1 MNNLVFSLRNVGKS
15 RPGADGFCLHIDGLD
30 VVRGSLQALVGP
42 SGCGKSTALDL
53 LAGILRPDAEA
64 AAGAAAEAA
73 AGTAGGAARVE
84 RAVQTGNP
92 TLAERAEPGEAP
104 SGRERRFL
112 FSPTPNAANDMLEKW
127 RKKDLN
133 SLARLR
139 QRHLGYVQQT
149 GGLLPFLT
157 ARDNIM
163 LRCSSLGC
171 VAERSQQIQG
181 IVDGLGIGRLLKQ
194 YPATLSVGERQR
206 VAIAAALAH
215 APEMVL
221 ADEPTAALDPM
232 HARNALRIFANLAKM
247 MNITV
252 LMVTH
257 SLEMAVEAGFS
268 PIRVALDQGG
278 PGAISRIDHRMEDSP
293 AAHDF
298 GQQAERQGARQ
309 GVRA

>member
-1 MNNLVFSLRNVGKS
+1 MNDLVFSLRNVGKS
-15 RPGADGFCLHIDGLD
+15 RPGADGFRLRIDGLD
-30 VVRGSLQALVGP
+30 IARGSLQALVGP

-53 LAGILRPDAEA
+53 LAGILRPDAGE
-64 AAGAAAEAA
+64 AAGAARMKSPVLAKSAQA
-73 AGTAGGAARVE
+73 VE
-84 RAVQTGNP
+84 T
-92 TLAERAEPGEAP
+92 P

-112 FSPTPNAANDMLEKW
+112 FSPAPDANNDMLEKW
-127 RKKDLN
+127 RDKDLN
-133 SLARLR
+133 ALARLR

-163 LRCSSLGC
+163 LRCGSLGC
-171 VAERSQQIQG
+171 ATERSQQIQG
-181 IVDGLGIGRLLKQ
+181 IADGLGIGRLLEQ

-206 VAIAAALAH
+206 IAIAAALAH

-232 HARNALRIFANLAKM
+232 HARNALRIFANLAQK

-278 PGAISRIDHRMEDSP
+278 AGAISRIDHRVEDSP
-293 AAHDF
+293 VAPDLE
-298 GQQAERQGARQ
+298 QQGARP
-309 GVRA
+309 

>member
-1 MNNLVFSLRNVGKS
+1 MNDLVFSLRNVGKS

-53 LAGILRPDAEA
+53 LAGILRPDAE
-64 AAGAAAEAA
+64 GSEN
-73 AGTAGGAARVE
+73 AARVE
-84 RAVQTGNP
+84 RTVQTENS

-127 RKKDLN
+127 RKKDLS

-232 HARNALRIFANLAKM
+232 HARNALRIFANLAQM

-278 PGAISRIDHRMEDSP
+278 PGAISRIDHRVEDSP

>member
-1 MNNLVFSLRNVGKS
+1 MNDLVFSLRNVGKS

-30 VVRGSLQALVGP
+30 IVRGSLQALVGP

-53 LAGILRPDAEA
+53 LAGILRPDA
-64 AAGAAAEAA
+64 GATAEAA
-73 AGTAGGAARVE
+73 RPDSTVLTESTARLGS
-84 RAVQTGNP
+84 T
-92 TLAERAEPGEAP
+92 EPAEAP
-104 SGRERRFL
+104 SRRERRFL
-112 FSPTPNAANDMLEKW
+112 FSPAPDANNDVLEKW

-139 QRHLGYVQQT
+139 QSHLGYVQQT

-163 LRCSSLGC
+163 LRCCSLGC
-171 VAERSQQIQG
+171 VTERSQQIQD
-181 IVDGLGIGRLLKQ
+181 IVDGLGIGRLLEQ

-232 HARNALRIFANLAKM
+232 HARNALRIFANLAQK

-268 PIRVALDQGG
+268 PIRVTLDQSGS
-278 PGAISRIDHRMEDSP
+278 GAVSRIDHRVEDSL
-293 AAHDF
+293 AAPDL
-298 GQQAERQGARQ
+298 GQQAERQGART
-309 GVRA
+309 